1 MHGMKMWYPARAR
14 AREREKAGVQ
24 IDVLRGSMD
33 RQSVCPLAAS
43 EGKCV

>member
-1 MHGMKMWYPARAR
+1 MHGMKMWYPAG
-14 AREREKAGVQ
+14 REREKAGVQ